1 MKNNRFRRSLTNISD
16 ISGRFAKM
24 SAVRAIAMPVLSVL
38 FATLTSCIKNDI
50 PYPRIQPDITAID
63 AEGLI
68 SPAEIDPASR
78 LVVMRFDET
87 VDMENVDITSY
98 SLSEGASIVKNGF
111 DKPIDLTKYYIVTL
125 KLYQEYDWVI
135 QGIQDIKRYF
145 TVENQIGATVIDVT
159 GKRVVVTLPVT
170 AGLGNVKVL
179 TMKLGPEGS
188 TVSPKIVGTTID
200 LNKPF
205 EVTVERFGRE
215 EKWTIY
221 GETAESNVTT
231 LRADAWT
238 QVAWVYGTAIEGRDN
253 GVEYRQQGSEEWIK
267 APQEWVTHTGGSF
280 YARLQNL
287 NPETTYEARTY
298 SDSEFG
304 AVETFTTGSIIQ
316 VPNSTLGEWNKVG
329 KVWNP
334 WPEGGTPFWDTGN
347 KGATTIGESNS
358 TPTTDTSSGT
368 GQGARLETVF
378 AGLGVIGKLA
388 AGNIFVGEYVRT
400 DGTNGVLNFGRE
412 FKQRPTKMRGYLKYN
427 CAVISNSNDEY
438 KHLIGQPDTCSVYIA
453 LVDSPQPI
461 EIRTNPKNRQ
471 LFDKNASYVV
481 AYGQFQS
488 GETIPDY
495 IPFEITLDYNS
506 TDRVPTYILIVA
518 SASKYGDFFTG
529 GVGSVLYI
537 DDLELLYDY

>member
-1 MKNNRFRRSLTNISD
+1 MKNNRFRRFLTNIS
-16 ISGRFAKM
+16 SERFSKM
-24 SAVRAIAMPVLSVL
+24 SAVRAIAMSVLSVL
-38 FATLTSCIKNDI
+38 FAALTSCIKNDI

-63 AEGLI
+63 AEGMI

-111 DKPIDLTKYYIVTL
+111 DKPIDLAKYYIVTL

-170 AGLGNVKVL
+170 TGLGSVKVL
-179 TMKLGPEGS
+179 TMKLGLEGS
-188 TVSPKIVGTTID
+188 TVSPEIVGTTID

-267 APQEWVTHTGGSF
+267 APQEWITHTGGSF

-334 WPEGGTPFWDTGN
+334 WPEGGTPFWDTRN

-427 CAVISNSNDEY
+427 CATISNSNDEY

-471 LFDKNASYVV
+471 LFDKNAPYVV

-529 GVGSVLYI
+529 GVGSVLCI

>member
-1 MKNNRFRRSLTNISD
+1 MKNNRFRMFLID
-16 ISGRFAKM
+16 ISECLAKIQ
-24 SAVRAIAMPVLSVL
+24 SVRAIAMAVPVVL
-38 FATLTSCIKNDI
+38 LAALTSCIKNDI

-159 GKRVVVTLPVT
+159 GRRVVVTLPVT
-170 AGLGNVKVL
+170 AGLGSVKVL
-179 TMKLGPEGS
+179 TMKLGSEGS
-188 TVSPKIVGTTID
+188 TMSPEIVGTTID

-205 EVTVERFGRE
+205 EVTVGCFGRE

-287 NPETTYEARTY
+287 NPETAYEARTY

-304 AVETFTTGSIIQ
+304 AVETFTTGSVIQ

-427 CAVISNSNDEY
+427 CATISNSNDEY

-471 LFDKNASYVV
+471 LFDKNAPYVV

>member
-1 MKNNRFRRSLTNISD
+1 MKNNRFRRFLTNIS
-16 ISGRFAKM
+16 SERFSKM
-24 SAVRAIAMPVLSVL
+24 SAVRAIAMSVLSVL
-38 FATLTSCIKNDI
+38 FAALTSCIKNDI

-111 DKPIDLTKYYIVTL
+111 DKPIDLAKYYIVTL

-170 AGLGNVKVL
+170 TGLGSVKVL
-179 TMKLGPEGS
+179 TMKLGLEGS
-188 TVSPKIVGTTID
+188 TVSPEIVGTTID

-205 EVTVERFGRE
+205 EVTVECFGRE

-267 APQEWVTHTGGSF
+267 APQEWITHTGGSF

-427 CAVISNSNDEY
+427 CATISNSNDEY

-471 LFDKNASYVV
+471 LFDKNAPYVV

-529 GVGSVLYI
+529 GVGSVLCI
-537 DDLELLYDY
+537 DDLELIYDY

>member
-1 MKNNRFRRSLTNISD
+1 MKNNRFRRFLTNIS
-16 ISGRFAKM
+16 SERFSKM
-24 SAVRAIAMPVLSVL
+24 SAVRAIAMSVLSVL
-38 FATLTSCIKNDI
+38 FAALTSCIKNDI

-63 AEGLI
+63 AEGMI

-111 DKPIDLTKYYIVTL
+111 DKPIDLAKYYIVTL

-170 AGLGNVKVL
+170 TGLGSVKVL
-179 TMKLGPEGS
+179 TMKLGLEGS
-188 TVSPKIVGTTID
+188 TVSPEIVGTTID

-267 APQEWVTHTGGSF
+267 APQEWITHTGGSF

-427 CAVISNSNDEY
+427 CATISNSNDEY

-471 LFDKNASYVV
+471 LFDKNAPYVV

-529 GVGSVLYI
+529 GVGSVLCI

>member
-1 MKNNRFRRSLTNISD
+1 MKNNRFRRFLTNIS
-16 ISGRFAKM
+16 SERFSKM
-24 SAVRAIAMPVLSVL
+24 SAVRAIAMSVLSVL
-38 FATLTSCIKNDI
+38 FAALTSCIKNDI

-111 DKPIDLTKYYIVTL
+111 DKPIDLAKYYIVTL

-170 AGLGNVKVL
+170 TGLGSVKVL
-179 TMKLGPEGS
+179 TMKLGLEGS
-188 TVSPKIVGTTID
+188 TVSPEIVGTTID

-267 APQEWVTHTGGSF
+267 APQEWITHTGGSF

-427 CAVISNSNDEY
+427 CATISNSNDEY

-471 LFDKNASYVV
+471 LFDKNAPYVV

-529 GVGSVLYI
+529 GVGSVLCI
-537 DDLELLYDY
+537 DDLELIYDY

>member
-1 MKNNRFRRSLTNISD
+1 MKNNRFRRFLTNIS
-16 ISGRFAKM
+16 SERFSKM
-24 SAVRAIAMPVLSVL
+24 SAVRAIAMSVLSVL
-38 FATLTSCIKNDI
+38 FAALTSCIKNDI

-111 DKPIDLTKYYIVTL
+111 DKPIDLAKYYIVTL

-170 AGLGNVKVL
+170 TGLGSVKVL
-179 TMKLGPEGS
+179 TMKLGLEGS
-188 TVSPKIVGTTID
+188 TVSPEIVGTTID

-267 APQEWVTHTGGSF
+267 APQEWITHTGGSF

-427 CAVISNSNDEY
+427 CATISNSNDEY

-471 LFDKNASYVV
+471 LFDKNAPYVV

-529 GVGSVLYI
+529 GVGSVLCI

>member
-1 MKNNRFRRSLTNISD
+1 MKNNRFRRFLTNIS
-16 ISGRFAKM
+16 SERFSKM
-24 SAVRAIAMPVLSVL
+24 SAVRAIAMSVLSVL
-38 FATLTSCIKNDI
+38 FAALTSCIKNDI

-63 AEGLI
+63 AEGMI

-111 DKPIDLTKYYIVTL
+111 DKPIDLAKYYIVTL

-170 AGLGNVKVL
+170 TGLGSVKVL
-179 TMKLGPEGS
+179 TMKLGLEGS
-188 TVSPKIVGTTID
+188 TVSPEIVGTTID

-267 APQEWVTHTGGSF
+267 APQEWITHTGGSF

-427 CAVISNSNDEY
+427 CATISNSNDEY

-471 LFDKNASYVV
+471 LFDKNAPYVV

-529 GVGSVLYI
+529 GVGCVLCI

>member
-1 MKNNRFRRSLTNISD
+1 MKNNRFRRFLTNIS
-16 ISGRFAKM
+16 SERFSKM
-24 SAVRAIAMPVLSVL
+24 SAVRAIAMSVLSVL
-38 FATLTSCIKNDI
+38 FAALTSCIKNDI

-63 AEGLI
+63 AEGMI

-111 DKPIDLTKYYIVTL
+111 DKPIDLAKYYIVTL

-170 AGLGNVKVL
+170 TGLGSVKVL
-179 TMKLGPEGS
+179 TMKLGLEGS
-188 TVSPKIVGTTID
+188 TVSPEIVGTTID

-267 APQEWVTHTGGSF
+267 APQEWITHTGGSF

-427 CAVISNSNDEY
+427 CATISNSNDEY

-471 LFDKNASYVV
+471 LFDKNAPYVV

-495 IPFEITLDYNS
+495 IPSEITLDYNS

-529 GVGSVLYI
+529 GVGSVLCI

>member
-1 MKNNRFRRSLTNISD
+1 MKNNRFRRFLTNIS
-16 ISGRFAKM
+16 SERFSKM
-24 SAVRAIAMPVLSVL
+24 SAVRAIAMSVLSVL
-38 FATLTSCIKNDI
+38 FAALTSCIKNDI

-63 AEGLI
+63 AEGMI

-87 VDMENVDITSY
+87 VDMGNVDITSY

-111 DKPIDLTKYYIVTL
+111 DKPIDLAKYYIVTL

-170 AGLGNVKVL
+170 TGLGSVKVL
-179 TMKLGPEGS
+179 TMKLGLEGS
-188 TVSPKIVGTTID
+188 TVSPEIVGTTID

-267 APQEWVTHTGGSF
+267 APQEWITHTGGSF

-427 CAVISNSNDEY
+427 CATISNSNDEY

-471 LFDKNASYVV
+471 LFDKNAPYVV

-529 GVGSVLYI
+529 GVGSVLCI